1 MGSQVDDLDNKNRK
15 YHNDMDEIEQE
26 QREIENKKRMN
37 LRFLKFSKRIEEI
50 AALTNVRI
58 EFDVPYKELAFY
70 GNPHKSIVKLMPTL
84 NCLVNLT
91 DSPFFITPIEDV
103 EIAHFERVMVR
114 YLFSPLN
121 LAAWDQELRY
131 GARDEGLSDCSQD
144 QYYRERN
151 ARLPQGVA

>member
-58 EFDVPYKELAFY
+58 EFDVP
-70 GNPHKSIVKLMPTL
+70 
-84 NCLVNLT
+84 
-91 DSPFFITPIEDV
+91 
-103 EIAHFERVMVR
+103 
-114 YLFSPLN
+114 
-121 LAAWDQELRY
+121 
-131 GARDEGLSDCSQD
+131 
-144 QYYRERN
+144 
-151 ARLPQGVA
+151 